1 MFKIYLRE
9 LKSNFKSLLIYI
21 GICLFFMVTG
31 FTKFQGYAENP
42 ELLEILD
49 SMPQA
54 MLAAFSMNAFN
65 LTTLSGFFGVMYVF
79 IGVILSIAAVMWG
92 SDIISKE
99 ERDKTVEFSLTLPVK
114 RSTLITAKTTAVF
127 TNCVALNLATWGLV
141 LANSARYDPDAEFLN
156 FVSLGM
162 LALFI
167 LQFVF
172 LAVGVFLGSAMK
184 NHKSSSSVAIS
195 LLLGTYFI
203 SVIAGINEDFEFL
216 RYFTPFKFFDP
227 AKLLHDGKL
236 EVLFVGLSFVIVVV
250 CLIGAYYS
258 YNKRDLYI

>member
-1 MFKIYLRE
+1 MFRIYLRE
-9 LKSNFKSLLIYI
+9 LKANSKSLLIYI
-21 GICLFFMVTG
+21 GISLFFLVTG

-42 ELLEILD
+42 ELLEVLD
-49 SMPQA
+49 NMPEA

-79 IGVILSIAAVMWG
+79 MGVILSIAGVMWG

-99 ERDKTVEFSLTLPVK
+99 ERDKTVEFSLTLPVR
-114 RSTLITAKTTAVF
+114 RSTLITAKTSAAF
-127 TNCVALNLATWGLV
+127 TNCIFLNLATWGLV
-141 LANSARYDPDAEFLN
+141 LANAARYDPDAEFLK

-162 LALFI
+162 VSLFI
-167 LQFVF
+167 LQCLF
-172 LAVGVFLGSAMK
+172 LAVGVFLGSVMK
-184 NHKSSSSVAIS
+184 NHKSSGSVGIS

-216 RYFTPFKFFDP
+216 KYFTPFKFFDP
-227 AKLLHDGKL
+227 VKLLHDGKM
-236 EVLFVGLSFVIVVV
+236 EVIFIGLSFIIIVS
-250 CLIGAYYS
+250 CLVGAYYS